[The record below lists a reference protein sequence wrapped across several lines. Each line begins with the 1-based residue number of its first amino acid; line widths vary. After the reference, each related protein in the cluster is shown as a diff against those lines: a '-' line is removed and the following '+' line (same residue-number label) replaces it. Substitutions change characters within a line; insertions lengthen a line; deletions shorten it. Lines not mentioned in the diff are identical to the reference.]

1 MVSLA
6 AKRLT
11 GGKDFAMTKAYV
23 LINSEVVYTKDVME
37 GLRKLDGLVEVHEV
51 LGRMT
56 LWRR

>member
-1 MVSLA
+1 
-6 AKRLT
+6 
-11 GGKDFAMTKAYV
+11 MTKAYV